1 MKEAA
6 LPLVGRHDFSAFT
19 IKESEAEDRVRTLLR
34 LDIEEAADEILIVA
48 EGEGFLRF
56 MVRTIAGSLL
66 EVGRGRIPGSGMVSI
81 LSSGERE
88 RAGPTAPAHGLTL
101 VRVDY

>member
-6 LPLVGRHDFSAFT
+6 SSLIGRHDFSAFT
-19 IKESEAEDRVRTLLR
+19 IKESEAEDRVRMLSR
-34 LDIEEAADEILIVA
+34 LDIEQLPDELLIVA

-56 MVRTIAGSLL
+56 MVRTIAGTLL
-66 EVGRGRIPGSGMVSI
+66 EVGRGRIAAPEMRSI
-81 LSSGERE
+81 LNSGERE